1 MAHATDSTKESIADN
16 FNVVATYI
24 QQLNL
29 FISAIDEVE
38 ISTCLTHFYAQANI
52 AAVEKSQCV
61 K

>member
-38 ISTCLTHFYAQANI
+38 ISTCLTQANI